1 MDTFSREK
9 INMLSTALLSEL
21 ATLSPDTADLF
32 QKFCSEPLARYNT
45 PARARVLSI
54 LPEAARDAFSMGY
67 ICGFIG
73 RFVQLEE
80 ERAGQ
85 KPSDILPKN
94 LIMQVLSD
102 IFGRMKG
109 PFLARKTVKLST
121 GKDKDFVSGYFSGGR
136 DFDNFTAFLIGVA
149 EVKVPSYIDRPQIIL
164 IESDGITLKKSEFE
178 RWSEDLATLAQ
189 RTLAGDISA
198 YLPGAIVKS
207 KNFINEKFDFVV
219 YVEINDMTGTF
230 ADKATLDVWWTIVD
244 NDNNMVFK
252 KQTKIQNE
260 LGDTYT
266 DFVIAQSNL
275 LDLLSKEIAT
285 ELTRLS
291 NPQD

>member
-45 PARARVLSI
+45 PSRARVLSI

-136 DFDNFTAFLIGVA
+136 DFDNFTAFLIEKDIG
-149 EVKVPSYIDRPQIIL
+149 KYPQHW
-164 IESDGITLKKSEFE
+164 SNYLKDAK
-178 RWSEDLATLAQ
+178 
-189 RTLAGDISA
+189 
-198 YLPGAIVKS
+198 
-207 KNFINEKFDFVV
+207 
-219 YVEINDMTGTF
+219 
-230 ADKATLDVWWTIVD
+230 
-244 NDNNMVFK
+244 
-252 KQTKIQNE
+252 
-260 LGDTYT
+260 
-266 DFVIAQSNL
+266 
-275 LDLLSKEIAT
+275 
-285 ELTRLS
+285 
-291 NPQD
+291 

>member
-121 GKDKDFVSGYFSGGR
+121 SKDKDFVSGYFSGGR
-136 DFDNFTAFLIGVA
+136 DFDNFTAFLIEKDIG
-149 EVKVPSYIDRPQIIL
+149 KYPQHW
-164 IESDGITLKKSEFE
+164 SNYLKDAK
-178 RWSEDLATLAQ
+178 
-189 RTLAGDISA
+189 
-198 YLPGAIVKS
+198 
-207 KNFINEKFDFVV
+207 
-219 YVEINDMTGTF
+219 
-230 ADKATLDVWWTIVD
+230 
-244 NDNNMVFK
+244 
-252 KQTKIQNE
+252 
-260 LGDTYT
+260 
-266 DFVIAQSNL
+266 
-275 LDLLSKEIAT
+275 
-285 ELTRLS
+285 
-291 NPQD
+291 

>member
-1 MDTFSREK
+1 
-9 INMLSTALLSEL
+9 MLSTALLSEL

-45 PARARVLSI
+45 PSRARVLSI

-109 PFLARKTVKLST
+109 PFLARKTVELST

-136 DFDNFTAFLIGVA
+136 DFDNFTAFLIEKDIG
-149 EVKVPSYIDRPQIIL
+149 KYPQHW
-164 IESDGITLKKSEFE
+164 SNYLKDAK
-178 RWSEDLATLAQ
+178 
-189 RTLAGDISA
+189 
-198 YLPGAIVKS
+198 
-207 KNFINEKFDFVV
+207 
-219 YVEINDMTGTF
+219 
-230 ADKATLDVWWTIVD
+230 
-244 NDNNMVFK
+244 
-252 KQTKIQNE
+252 
-260 LGDTYT
+260 
-266 DFVIAQSNL
+266 
-275 LDLLSKEIAT
+275 
-285 ELTRLS
+285 
-291 NPQD
+291 

>member
-45 PARARVLSI
+45 PSRARVLSI

-109 PFLARKTVKLST
+109 PFLARKTVELST

-136 DFDNFTAFLIGVA
+136 DFDNFTAFLIEKDIG
-149 EVKVPSYIDRPQIIL
+149 KYPQHW
-164 IESDGITLKKSEFE
+164 SNYLKDAK
-178 RWSEDLATLAQ
+178 
-189 RTLAGDISA
+189 
-198 YLPGAIVKS
+198 
-207 KNFINEKFDFVV
+207 
-219 YVEINDMTGTF
+219 
-230 ADKATLDVWWTIVD
+230 
-244 NDNNMVFK
+244 
-252 KQTKIQNE
+252 
-260 LGDTYT
+260 
-266 DFVIAQSNL
+266 
-275 LDLLSKEIAT
+275 
-285 ELTRLS
+285 
-291 NPQD
+291 